1 MQRKSEAL
9 PSDFIDMQIV
19 YQIQLRVRTDHYPMR
34 KADLPH
40 AQPMG
45 EESGVGANL

>member
-19 YQIQLRVRTDHYPMR
+19 YRISCEYGRIIIPCEKQICRMLNQ
-34 KADLPH
+34 
-40 AQPMG
+40 
-45 EESGVGANL
+45 